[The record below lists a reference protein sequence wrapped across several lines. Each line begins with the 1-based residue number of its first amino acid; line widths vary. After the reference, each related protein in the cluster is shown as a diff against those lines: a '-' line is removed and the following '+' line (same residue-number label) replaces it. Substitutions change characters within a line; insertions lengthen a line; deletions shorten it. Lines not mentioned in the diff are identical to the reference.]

1 MRTKAEFRALLGCAL
16 ALLLT
21 ASIGVAQQPV
31 EPKLPDGL
39 RHVPPDA
46 MGFVYIRAG
55 EFLKG
60 PIGSTLLAEV
70 RKDREASKGLKK
82 LEQMLGIEAADLD
95 SVTILMLPPAKGQMN
110 QRPRIIYDKLAPRDW
125 DMKKPDMPRPPIFE
139 KKVEEKKEEKFK
151 DDEKK
156 IDKEEKKGDKD
167 SPVLLQEAPRVIPQP
182 IERLDRF
189 DDLILQDMDL
199 YDHGPDFAGPLAIVT
214 SAKPLD
220 RKKIL
225 RAQLFGS
232 GNRDI
237 YGPAY
242 GPSVLFLSDRTVMV
256 GTPWDVSRY
265 SELMARKPAPKNQPM
280 KSALALGADPHL
292 VVAGGY
298 LSPEVR
304 QLIFS
309 PFGHPDMQILA
320 MVAPLLQT
328 EAGLAI
334 DMDKNVEMTLHL
346 NAPTEASAAN
356 ALQAAKTL
364 RVLGE
369 LALEKSR
376 EAGEFGGWKLLL
388 EKSLTKALA
397 DVRIEQKGLTV
408 QAHFKMDVNP
418 AVAKHFT
425 KEIVAQLR
433 HSGDRAQTSNNLK
446 QIALAMHSYH
456 DAYKHLPGAGIPAMN
471 NPNGKPLLSWR
482 VAILPFIEQ
491 QGLYQQ
497 FDLNQPWDHPTNKKL
512 IAKMPAIYMVPGAD
526 AKEGET
532 NLRVLVGPGTIFE
545 QRQGQGGLRLFQI
558 PDGTSN
564 TIMVVEAHEPIIWTR
579 PDDLPYDPKG
589 ALPKFGISK
598 DGFHVAFA
606 DGSVRFIRSSVP
618 EDVLRIYLTG
628 NNGIPR
634 PPLDDK

>member
-1 MRTKAEFRALLGCAL
+1 MNAEIRTRLGCAL

-21 ASIGVAQQPV
+21 ANLGVAQPV

-55 EFLKG
+55 EFFKG
-60 PIGSTLLAEV
+60 PVGATLLEEV
-70 RKDREASKGLKK
+70 RKDREAAKGLKK
-82 LEQMLGIEAADLD
+82 LEQMLGINAADLE
-95 SVTILMLPPAKGQMN
+95 SVTVLMLPPAKGQMN
-110 QRPRIIYDKLAPRDW
+110 QRPRIIYDKMAPREW
-125 DMKKPDMPRPPIFE
+125 DMKKPDMPRRIFP
-139 KKVEEKKEEKFK
+139 EEKKEEKKFEK
-151 DDEKK
+151 DEKK
-156 IDKEEKKGDKD
+156 VDKD
-167 SPVLLQEAPRVIPQP
+167 SPVLFQNAPRVIPQP
-182 IERLDRF
+182 IERLDRI
-189 DDLILQDMDL
+189 DDLMLQDFDV
-199 YDHGPDFAGPLAIVT
+199 YDPSPGFSGPLAIVT

-225 RAQLFGS
+225 RAQLFGAP
-232 GNRDI
+232 NRDI

-242 GPSVLFLSDRTVMV
+242 GPSVLFLTDRTVMV
-256 GTPWDVSRY
+256 GASWDVARY

-292 VVAGGY
+292 VIAGGH

-304 QLIFS
+304 QMIFS
-309 PFGHPDMQILA
+309 PFGHPDQQILA
-320 MVAPLLQT
+320 AVAPLLQT

-334 DMDKNVEMTLHL
+334 DLDKNLEMTLHL

-418 AVAKHFT
+418 AVANHFT
-425 KEIVAQLR
+425 KEIVSVLR
-433 HSGDRAQTSNNLK
+433 RNGDRVQTSNNLK
-446 QIALAMHSYH
+446 QIALAMHSHH
-456 DAYKHLPGAGIPAMN
+456 DVYKYLPPAGISSIN
-471 NPNGKPLLSWR
+471 DPNGKPLLSWR

-512 IAKMPAIYMVPGAD
+512 IDKMPAIYMVAGSD
-526 AKEGET
+526 AKDGET
-532 NLRVLVGPGTIFE
+532 HFRVLVGPGTVFE
-545 QRQGQGGLRLFQI
+545 ERKGAGGRQVGARLFQI

-564 TIMVVEAHEPIIWTR
+564 TIMVVEARDPIIWTR

-589 ALPKFGISK
+589 ALPKFGVSN
-598 DGFHVAFA
+598 DGFHAAFA
-606 DGSVRFIRSSVP
+606 DGSVRFIRAGVP